1 VATLLALRE
10 HGHRVINLACGL
22 GRPEQEGRRRAEL
35 EAACSL
41 AGFELRIADPAARD
55 DEEGLAALVL
65 ELAAAEGA
73 RLVVS
78 PSPHDRHPAHEL
90 VGRAAR
96 AAAAEARLRWW
107 MWGLWGDLPLP
118 TLYHGFGEERLGRAL
133 QVLAAHA
140 GELARND
147 YAALVRGR
155 AQANRVL
162 GSERVFGWGAAMR
175 PEPYAEL
182 LTEAAPDGAGGWT
195 AGAARVLDPAEPLAS
210 EEPGPRTRPLGW
222 WLDGESFTDRAR
234 AAGLEPPGDAP
245 TPADPGARR

>member
-10 HGHRVINLACGL
+10 HGHRVVNLACGL
-22 GRPEQEGRRRAEL
+22 GRPEQEQRRRAEL

-41 AGFELRIADPAARD
+41 AGFELRIADPADRD
-55 DEEGLAALVL
+55 DEERLAAVAG

-73 RLVVS
+73 ALVVS

-90 VGRAAR
+90 TGRAAR
-96 AAAAEARLRWW
+96 AAAGAAGLRWW

-118 TLYHGFGEERLGRAL
+118 TLYHGFGEELLGRAL
-133 QVLAAHA
+133 RVLGAHE

-147 YAALVRGR
+147 YAALVRTR
-155 AQANRVL
+155 AQANRFL

-182 LTEAAPDGAGGWT
+182 LTEATPDGAGGWT
-195 AGAARVLDPAEPLAS
+195 AGAARVLDPAEPLA
-210 EEPGPRTRPLGW
+210 PPAPARPLGW
-222 WLDGESFTDRAR
+222 WLDAESFTDRAR
-234 AAGLEPPGDAP
+234 AAGLEPRGDAP
-245 TPADPGARR
+245 TPADREARR